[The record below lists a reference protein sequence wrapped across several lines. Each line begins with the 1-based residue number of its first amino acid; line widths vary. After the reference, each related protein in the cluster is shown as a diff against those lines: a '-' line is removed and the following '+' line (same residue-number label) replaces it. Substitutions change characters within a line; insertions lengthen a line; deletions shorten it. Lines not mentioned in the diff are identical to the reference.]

1 MTARCASYGNC
12 KSSFHWLLRSKKE
25 FWDQQLISG
34 GSACDRFFLLLIIHP
49 KVCSIEFSMRV
60 FPGRRRRTWSKL
72 SFKIL
77 RNFTNC
83 PIKIAQWNLLF
94 ASSRKEVK
102 LCQQK
107 SRRLI
112 SRQKVSDYHR
122 NSLPTHRSICLQNL
136 AESHVES
143 LHRQP
148 QVSLIASSLHT
159 LRCYRRKATKKASQE
174 SPQHRFALPLYFT
187 SSCAR
192 GRNSITSSL
201 DLDVNG
207 CEIRLKTRVCLLSCI
222 TIDLFTNSEFQWNER
237 TQIQLGKSFKKTF
250 HGLSHIVRSYQ
261 PGADRRRLTV
271 KWELLACRKWL
282 LNLSRIIKLHNS
294 PGSAIKVPQTL
305 PHCDE
310 IASGMWHRNSWRS
323 H

>member
-1 MTARCASYGNC
+1 MKSFVCVVTKRSEIVPTEESAANQQTKGFGLSSKFSADASLDMLA
-12 KSSFHWLLRSKKE
+12 KSCR
-25 FWDQQLISG
+25 I
-34 GSACDRFFLLLIIHP
+34 
-49 KVCSIEFSMRV
+49 
-60 FPGRRRRTWSKL
+60 
-72 SFKIL
+72 
-77 RNFTNC
+77 
-83 PIKIAQWNLLF
+83 
-94 ASSRKEVK
+94 
-102 LCQQK
+102 
-107 SRRLI
+107 SRREFTSPTASFSLLVI
-112 SRQKVSDYHR
+112 S
-122 NSLPTHRSICLQNL
+122 
-136 AESHVES
+136 SH
-143 LHRQP
+143 
-148 QVSLIASSLHT
+148 SSLLPKKNHKESIARISSTSLCTST
-159 LRCYRRKATKKASQE
+159 L
-174 SPQHRFALPLYFT
+174 LYFT

-207 CEIRLKTRVCLLSCI
+207 CEVRLKTRVCLLSCI
-222 TIDLFTNSEFQWNER
+222 TIDLFTNSEYQWNER